1 MSKIRKPTCIHKL
14 DAWRNEGTQFQI
26 NFPPSFNWGTSGIC
40 QLSIASRFSG
50 SVRVQAPFL
59 SLDETRSFTPFTRVV
74 FDLSATARPVGVGL
88 DNEAVY
94 ISSDLDI
101 AVVAYNYVPST
112 GTSGGQRAAYL
123 LAPSSPD
130 DSYVIHS
137 HNKAHSATSP
147 FSFYTAVSTDDDTQV
162 TVYSPLVAGGYT
174 LKESFTLNRGQT
186 YAYTN
191 PSDLTE
197 EISGFKLVA
206 SKPISVISGHSNF
219 IITLELAW
227 RTQIIGS
234 AAFPVRVLG
243 SQYVVPSIAGGDPIQ
258 CEIRV
263 IAVGPGNTLVT
274 HDGADSVEI
283 AEGKMTSFIRSDK
296 TRPST
301 IVCSQ
306 ACSVAVYTYQDNT
319 DNFAGS
325 IQLPI
330 VPDTAFTR
338 CSIFY

>member
-1 MSKIRKPTCIHKL
+1 
-14 DAWRNEGTQFQI
+14 
-26 NFPPSFNWGTSGIC
+26 
-40 QLSIASRFSG
+40 
-50 SVRVQAPFL
+50 VRVQAPFL
-59 SLDETRSFTPFTRVV
+59 SLDETRPFTPFTRVV

-123 LAPSSPD
+123 FAPSSPD

-137 HNKAHSATSP
+137 HNDAHSSTAP
-147 FSFYTAVSTDDDTQV
+147 CGYYTVVSTDDDTNV
-162 TVYSPLVAGGYT
+162 TVYSPLQAGGYVV
-174 LKESFTLNRGQT
+174 KESFTLNRGQS
-186 YAYTN
+186 YLFTN
-191 PSDLTE
+191 VTAALTE
-197 EISGFKLVA
+197 DISGFKLIA
-206 SKPISVISGHSNF
+206 SKPISVISGHSNLKVS
-219 IITLELAW
+219 LEDQW
-227 RTQIIGS
+227 RSQTIGS

-243 SQYVVPSIAGGDPIQ
+243 TQYVVPGIAGGDPIQ

-274 HDGADSVEI
+274 HDGADNEEI

-296 TRPST
+296 TQAST

-338 CSIFY
+338 YFKILYDNAVIAIVIITNNLSYLNAQYCAQAITLVFILG